1 MSATA
6 ISFFLVACAADPTP
20 SEPTAAPSPTSTASA
35 SSAAAVTTTSVPSTT
50 TPSPTS
56 VPDPTPKVIA
66 LSLDVTVDGNTVKA
80 AGAVD
85 LPDGTKLFVGLDRT
99 ILDPSRPEG
108 PGYYTVDFAEA
119 EVHNG
124 RYSYELVDQRA
135 HSATEFVDAYNI
147 GEPAELRQH
156 VGPNVQV
163 TVSFSPRTDGQT
175 PAAIAAAGGRGGG
188 ALETSPQATRIGGWT
203 NDPYWT
209 LKVEQELAKPIP

>member
-1 MSATA
+1 MSATT
-6 ISFFLVACAADPTP
+6 ISFFLVACATDPTS
-20 SEPTAAPSPTSTASA
+20 SEPTAAPSTSTAPT
-35 SSAAAVTTTSVPSTT
+35 SSAAVPTTSVPSTT
-50 TPSPTS
+50 TPPPTS
-56 VPDPTPKVIA
+56 SPELTPKVIA
-66 LSLDVTVDGNTVKA
+66 LSLDATVDGNTVKA
-80 AGAVD
+80 TGAVD

-124 RYSYELVDQRA
+124 RYSDELVDQRA

-175 PAAIAAAGGRGGG
+175 PAAIAAAGGRGGA
-188 ALETSPQATRIGGWT
+188 ALETSPQATRIGSWT

-209 LKVEQELAKPIP
+209 LKVEQEFAKPIP